1 MAEPNYAKLEAN
13 NPHLNK
19 EKPYPL
25 AGILVVDF
33 THVLSG
39 PTCTRMLADAGA
51 RVIHIERKTG
61 DDTRHMGP
69 YIADG
74 SSEYFRICNAG
85 KESIALDLKDPKDH
99 ALVENMIAKADIVVE
114 NFRPGVMTRLGFD
127 PEEMVKKYPKL
138 IFASISG
145 FGQYGPWSKQAA
157 YDTIVQA
164 VSGLM
169 DATGVGTS
177 VSDVVAGIMG
187 YSAITTALV
196 ARERTGK
203 GTTIDVSMLDS
214 TFSLMVQDLMLALGP
229 HEVPHRIG
237 NRHPDMYPFDTF
249 DCQDQPIAICCG
261 NDHLWGLLSNA
272 LGHEEWINQA
282 DFKTNDLREKNWQKV
297 KNAMQAVLKTRTA
310 AEWEEILHKA
320 GVPAGL
326 VLNVDKTRR
335 LDQIIERGMVKTLP
349 DGNEVLGS
357 PLKYGTWNSY
367 GLQKDAPKLDEQ
379 GEQIRKEFE

>member
-1 MAEPNYAKLEAN
+1 
-13 NPHLNK
+13 
-19 EKPYPL
+19 
-25 AGILVVDF
+25 
-33 THVLSG
+33 
-39 PTCTRMLADAGA
+39 
-51 RVIHIERKTG
+51 
-61 DDTRHMGP
+61 
-69 YIADG
+69 
-74 SSEYFRICNAG
+74 
-85 KESIALDLKDPKDH
+85 
-99 ALVENMIAKADIVVE
+99 
-114 NFRPGVMTRLGFD
+114 
-127 PEEMVKKYPKL
+127 
-138 IFASISG
+138 
-145 FGQYGPWSKQAA
+145 
-157 YDTIVQA
+157 
-164 VSGLM
+164 M
-169 DATGVGTS
+169 DATGEPNGKPTRVGTS

-187 YSAITTALV
+187 CSAITTALV

-261 NDHLWGLLSNA
+261 NDHLWSLLSKA
-272 LGHEEWINQA
+272 LDHEEWINQA

-297 KNAMQAVLKTRTA
+297 KNAMQDVLKTKPA
-310 AEWEEILHKA
+310 AEWDKILNEA

-367 GLQKDAPKLDEQ
+367 GLQKDAPKLNEQ

>member
-1 MAEPNYAKLEAN
+1 
-13 NPHLNK
+13 
-19 EKPYPL
+19 
-25 AGILVVDF
+25 
-33 THVLSG
+33 
-39 PTCTRMLADAGA
+39 
-51 RVIHIERKTG
+51 
-61 DDTRHMGP
+61 MGP

-99 ALVENMIAKADIVVE
+99 ALAEKMIAKADVVVE
-114 NFRPGVMTRLGFD
+114 NFRPGVMARLGFD

-138 IFASISG
+138 IFASVSG

-157 YDTIVQA
+157 YDTIIQA

-169 DATGVGTS
+169 DATGEPNGKPTRVGTS

-261 NDHLWGLLSNA
+261 NDHLWGLLSHA

-297 KNAMQAVLKTRTA
+297 KDAMQDVLKTKPA
-310 AEWEEILHKA
+310 AEWDKILHEA

-335 LDQIIERGMVKTLP
+335 LDQIIERGMVKKLP

>member
-1 MAEPNYAKLEAN
+1 M
-13 NPHLNK
+13 
-19 EKPYPL
+19 
-25 AGILVVDF
+25 VDF
-33 THVLSG
+33 TYVLSG

-51 RVIHIERKTG
+51 RVIHVERKTG

-69 YIADG
+69 YLADV

-85 KESIALDLKDPKDH
+85 KESIALDLKNLEDH
-99 ALVENMIAKADIVVE
+99 ALAERMIAKADVVVE
-114 NFRPGVMTRLGFD
+114 NFRPGVMTRLEID

-138 IFASISG
+138 IFASVSG

-164 VSGLM
+164 ISGLM
-169 DATGVGTS
+169 DATGEPNGKPTRVGTS

-187 YSAITTALV
+187 YSAITTALY
-196 ARERTGK
+196 AREKTGK

-249 DCQDQPIAICCG
+249 ECKDQPIAICCG
-261 NDHLWGLLSNA
+261 NDHLWGLLAKA

-282 DFKTNDLREKNWQKV
+282 DFKTNDLREKNWQEVKKV
-297 KNAMQAVLKTRTA
+297 MQCT
-310 AEWEEILHKA
+310 
-320 GVPAGL
+320 
-326 VLNVDKTRR
+326 
-335 LDQIIERGMVKTLP
+335 
-349 DGNEVLGS
+349 
-357 PLKYGTWNSY
+357 
-367 GLQKDAPKLDEQ
+367 
-379 GEQIRKEFE
+379 

>member
-1 MAEPNYAKLEAN
+1 M
-13 NPHLNK
+13 
-19 EKPYPL
+19 
-25 AGILVVDF
+25 
-33 THVLSG
+33 
-39 PTCTRMLADAGA
+39 
-51 RVIHIERKTG
+51 
-61 DDTRHMGP
+61 
-69 YIADG
+69 
-74 SSEYFRICNAG
+74 
-85 KESIALDLKDPKDH
+85 
-99 ALVENMIAKADIVVE
+99 
-114 NFRPGVMTRLGFD
+114 
-127 PEEMVKKYPKL
+127 
-138 IFASISG
+138 
-145 FGQYGPWSKQAA
+145 
-157 YDTIVQA
+157 
-164 VSGLM
+164 
-169 DATGVGTS
+169 
-177 VSDVVAGIMG
+177 
-187 YSAITTALV
+187 

-261 NDHLWGLLSNA
+261 NDHLWGLLSHA
-272 LGHEEWINQA
+272 LGHEEWMNQA

-297 KNAMQAVLKTRTA
+297 KNAMQDVLKTKPA
-310 AEWEEILHKA
+310 AEWDKILHEA